1 MYMCVHLCAYILALL
16 YIYVRTRQVLLVLN
30 NIGES
35 LISFGQHVTTMFTS
49 GSMIT
54 VVADLLNYP
63 TRAYRMLDKV
73 PELSTSLRGHP
84 SGARASSVINT
95 ARDDDECE
103 ELRGVMTSYATAA
116 YALTLKDVCL
126 CSLHDRPLFNCLNLY
141 QRQSPDGP
149 LLRIT
154 EAMVPAGGIVGVRKS
169 CGLDIDSDIDWLMLQ
184 LIGGWM
190 LPDSG
195 VARVLPSLHVELVRG
210 MNVAEALFRGSLR
223 DNLTYGVAW
232 PVDDTEL
239 WELCHRCGLSEQM
252 IGADCVPGWAVQE
265 PFDPVVIRSHYTL
278 SDNGIILVVRALLR
292 QPDVLLLHNVGEQ
305 WGHARQVHLIGVV
318 RAYLDKTLPLPGESG
333 STRGAISFKPGGLGK
348 LNNHGSRATNERRR
362 TVLWAASDPLL
373 ISAMKREMPNVP
385 RLADRLITL
394 ENNSVATLAAPD
406 EVFPSVDLDGTRDTA
421 TKALGAFQRLTSSST
436 RESRVQSSELILSF
450 EGSAPAAPARP
461 TADAEKKELALDA
474 HTVGDLEEH
483 TQHSTAAE
491 ALTAHPTET
500 KGVAEERVH
509 QLEALIEAQRIE
521 LLRLRGVTVEEPAS
535 LLGGADADIGAQ
547 PDSTRTS
554 ELSST
559 RTSELSAVAEA
570 SKEASVTSIASVAS
584 VAPVASVASDVLYT
598 GHI

>member
-1 MYMCVHLCAYILALL
+1 M
-16 YIYVRTRQVLLVLN
+16 LLVLN
-30 NIGES
+30 NVGES
-35 LISFGQHVTTMFTS
+35 LVSFGQHVTTMFTS

-63 TRAYRMLDKV
+63 TRAYRMLDEV
-73 PELSTSLRGHP
+73 PELSTSYRRHP

-95 ARDDDECE
+95 ARDADECE
-103 ELRGVMTSYATAA
+103 ELRGIMTSYATAA

-141 QRQSPDGP
+141 QRQSPNGP
-149 LLRIT
+149 LLPIT

-169 CGLDIDSDIDWLMLQ
+169 CGLDSDIDWLMLQ
-184 LIGGWM
+184 LLGGWM

-210 MNVAEALFRGSLR
+210 INVAKALFRGSLR

-239 WELCHRCGLSEQM
+239 WELCHRCGLSAQM
-252 IGADCVPGWAVQE
+252 IGAESVPGWAVQE
-265 PFDPVVIRSHYTL
+265 PFDPVMIKSHYTL

-305 WGHARQVHLIGVV
+305 WGHARQAHLIGVV
-318 RAYLDKTLPLPGESG
+318 RAYIDKTLLLPGESG
-333 STRGAISFKPGGLGK
+333 STRRAISFKPGRLGE
-348 LNNHGSRATNERRR
+348 LNNHGSRATNEQRR

-394 ENNSVATLAAPD
+394 ESNSIATLAAPD

-421 TKALGAFQRLTSSST
+421 TKALGAFQRLTSSPT
-436 RESRVQSSELILSF
+436 RESRVQSSELTLSF
-450 EGSAPAAPARP
+450 EGRAPAVPASP
-461 TADAEKKELALDA
+461 TADAKKQELALDA
-474 HTVGDLEEH
+474 HTVCDLEEH

-491 ALTAHPTET
+491 ELTAHPTET

-509 QLEALIEAQRIE
+509 QLEALIEAQRVE
-521 LLRLRGVTVEEPAS
+521 LLRLRGVTVEQPAS
-535 LLGGADADIGAQ
+535 LLGGAGADA
-547 PDSTRTS
+547 PDGLWSTKTS
-554 ELSST
+554 SQELWST
-559 RTSELSAVAEA
+559 ETSELSAIAEA
-570 SKEASVTSIASVAS
+570 SKEASVASVT
-584 VAPVASVASDVLYT
+584 SVASDVSSYSDGGGPAAMSTEL
-598 GHI
+598 